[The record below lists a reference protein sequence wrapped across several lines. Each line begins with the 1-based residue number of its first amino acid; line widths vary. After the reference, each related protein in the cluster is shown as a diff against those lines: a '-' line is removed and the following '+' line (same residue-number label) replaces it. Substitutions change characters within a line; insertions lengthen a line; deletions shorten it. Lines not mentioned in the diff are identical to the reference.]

1 MFKDVDDSGYIHF
14 EDEAFR
20 FHAFLS
26 IFNTQWKRNKCWK
39 FCPCAGGSHSPI
51 SWKKYPFLD
60 IPEGGAS
67 VRAKQRK
74 TVITELNLGNGN
86 RPGREQLLV
95 IIFTQ
100 QLLVWEML
108 WIQIRIIFRPLC
120 HSGLLYME
128 KIYAFKGK
136 TQSNPRIICL
146 QAKVF
151 VL

>member
-1 MFKDVDDSGYIHF
+1 MT
-14 EDEAFR
+14 A
-20 FHAFLS
+20 A
-26 IFNTQWKRNKCWK
+26 IFTLRIRLL
-39 FCPCAGGSHSPI
+39 GSMLFF
-51 SWKKYPFLD
+51 PFL
-60 IPEGGAS
+60 IHSGRGTNVENFVLVLVVHTHPFLERSIHSWTSQREAPLWE
-67 VRAKQRK
+67 QNRK